1 MEKAII
7 VAASTNDV
15 IGVRRDGKPRLPWRL
30 RADIDHFRD
39 LTTYHTIVS
48 GRVTYE
54 SIPKE
59 FRPLKNRL
67 NIVIS
72 STMKSEKGMYVVP
85 SVEDAISLA
94 EREGFGCT
102 IWGIGGSRIYDAML
116 PLADRIE
123 LTRVQKHIEGDTYL
137 PTINWAKWNLV
148 DERPSFNKSEGIHYS
163 FQKYTRRKGI

>member
-15 IGVRRDGKPRLPWRL
+15 IGVMRNGKPRLPWRL

-39 LTTYHTIVS
+39 LTTYHTLVS

-54 SIPKE
+54 SVPRK

-67 NIVIS
+67 NIVVS
-72 STMKSEKGMYVVP
+72 SKMEPEEGMYVVP

-116 PLADRIE
+116 LLADRIE
-123 LTRVQKHIEGDTYL
+123 LTRVQKYVEGDTYL
-137 PTINWAKWNLV
+137 PTINWANWKLV
-148 DERPSFNKSEGIHYS
+148 DERPGFSEGVHYT
-163 FQKYTRRKGI
+163 FQRYARRNGV